1 MKKRMI
7 LAAAFACGAGC
18 ALAAG
23 EPLRGR
29 DLWGGQK
36 PRPAVVHAV
45 GDVADDPMRLSL
57 RGEWDFYAATK
68 GDFNMRNMSG
78 STAWKMRDLHKEAR
92 KIQVPGCWEAQGVGS
107 NGMSVAWKCWWDA
120 SPKPIRHVYSGSAWY
135 RKVVRIPDAWKG
147 RRIWI
152 KVGGVNAQA
161 WLWVNERQTA
171 WIDGSCGTCKYEIT
185 DRVTAGE
192 DVKIVMDVTNELPS
206 RRGCFN
212 SMNTWGGIVR
222 DIELEATPQV
232 FIDDAWVRGD
242 FDRHVAE
249 VHVGIDGGKVE
260 KWNGGKVEKWNGGQ
274 VEKWNGGKVKVRVTV
289 QGETVESTIEQSNN
303 QSILKIPLRD
313 FRPWS
318 PERPNLYWATI
329 ELMEDGR
336 AVQTRRERFGVRK
349 LEVRG
354 KELYLNGE
362 PFFARGA
369 GWHWID
375 PIDGMLPPDRAYFRE
390 RIRKVRDAGFNIVRF
405 HTSCFWPEFFEVADE
420 LGLMAEAELPYY
432 TDFPCDFFEFD
443 PLRDARELWCN
454 YRRHPSFAIY
464 SGGNEGWYGP
474 ELSARFYEYVRTMDP
489 DRLVMGE
496 DTWHNP
502 RTNLK
507 GTSDFAGGPVNV
519 WPRGSYDPA
528 RPFICHE
535 YLNLSVKLDS
545 RLENR
550 FTGVW
555 LPPVTRKERETWL
568 ASFGLD
574 LAFGDRLQDSQH
586 AFQKLWQKYGIEAAR
601 ADPNC
606 DGYFYWSLQD
616 VACPQKGVMVGQ
628 ALYDSFWGEKP
639 CGQTT
644 SGFRQFNG
652 PSCLLLDLKPA
663 PHLYPAKTPGKWADF
678 TLFVD
683 DTNRVCEAGDVLP
696 ARFLLAHYESAP
708 IREGRLSWCLRAAG
722 QTLASGG
729 SDVADQL
736 AGPTREV
743 AAAQIRIPN
752 LEAATRA
759 SLEVVLKGR
768 GQVVSNAWDVWL
780 FPKGPSRKD
789 LIASA
794 AAKGVVIAAEGSDEA
809 REAEEDG
816 KDLIVHSNQ
825 DGPGNITLG
834 WWYFGSQMGVVLNDH
849 PALKYLPHDGLISP
863 LLFRI
868 LKEGRKLPVSGIA
881 QKDLIVAGE
890 GGSACYL
897 YLAER
902 RGSGGGRVFVVSGLD
917 ILSGYPEGNAI
928 LRGLLETF

>member
-1 MKKRMI
+1 MGKTIRMM
-7 LAAAFACGAGC
+7 LAAAFC
-18 ALAAG
+18 AVLPGRTLSAERG
-23 EPLRGR
+23 LLGR
-29 DLWGGQK
+29 DSWGGLE
-36 PRPAVVHAV
+36 PHPAVVHAI
-45 GDVADDPMRLSL
+45 GDEADDPMRLSL

-78 STAWKMRDLHKEAR
+78 STAWMMRKLHKDAR
-92 KIQVPGCWEAQGVGS
+92 KINVPGCWEAQGVGS
-107 NGMSVAWKCWWDA
+107 NGMSVAWKCFWDA
-120 SPKPIRHVYSGSAWY
+120 SPKPIRHVYSGSGWY
-135 RKVVRIPDAWKG
+135 RKIVRIPASWKG
-147 RRIWI
+147 HRIWI

-171 WIDGSCGTCKYEIT
+171 WIEGSCGTRKYEIT
-185 DRVTAGE
+185 DRVTPGE
-192 DVKIVMDVTNELPS
+192 DAKVVLDVTNVLPS

-222 DIELEATPQV
+222 DIELEATPET

-242 FDRHVAE
+242 FDKRLAEAHVE
-249 VHVGIDGGKVE
+249 VAGIRDQGSGTR
-260 KWNGGKVEKWNGGQ
+260 
-274 VEKWNGGKVKVRVTV
+274 VRVTV
-289 QGETVESTIEQSNN
+289 EGETVEQAIEQPNNPNN
-303 QSILKIPLRD
+303 QTILEIPLRN
-313 FRPWS
+313 FKAWS
-318 PERPNLYWATI
+318 PEHPNLYWATI
-329 ELMEDGR
+329 ELLEDGR
-336 AVQTRRERFGVRK
+336 VVQTRRERFGVRK

-354 KELYLNGE
+354 KDLFLNGE
-362 PFFARGA
+362 RFFARGA

-375 PIDGMLPPDRAYFRE
+375 PLDGMPPPDRDSFRK
-390 RIRKVRDAGFNIVRF
+390 RIRQVRDAGFNIVRF
-405 HTSCFWPEFFEVADE
+405 HTSCFWPEFFEAADE

-443 PLRDARELWCN
+443 PIRDATELWTN

-474 ELSARFYEYVRTMDP
+474 ELSARVYDCIRNMDP

-502 RTNLK
+502 RTNLR
-507 GTSDFAGGPVNV
+507 GTSDFAGGPINV
-519 WPRGSYDPA
+519 WPRGSYDPD

-545 RLENR
+545 RLEDR

-555 LPPVTRKERETWL
+555 LPPVTRRERADWL
-568 ASFGLD
+568 ARFGLD

-628 ALYDSFWGEKP
+628 ALYDPFWGEKP

-644 SGFRQFNG
+644 AGFRRFNG
-652 PSCLLLDLKPA
+652 PSCLLLDLRPA
-663 PHLYPAKTPGKWADF
+663 PHLYPPEEPGKWADF

-683 DTNRVCEAGDVLP
+683 DTNRVFEAGGTIP
-696 ARFLLAHYESAP
+696 ARFLLTHFENAP
-708 IREGRLSWCLRAAG
+708 VTDGCLGWRLCADGR
-722 QTLASGG
+722 TLASGRADVVDQPVG
-729 SDVADQL
+729 SA
-736 AGPTREV
+736 REI
-743 AAAQIRIPN
+743 ASAEIRIPE
-752 LEAATRA
+752 LDAAAHA
-759 SLEVVLKGR
+759 SLEAVLDGKGFA
-768 GQVVSNAWDVWL
+768 VTNVWDLWL
-780 FPKGPSRKD
+780 FPKGPSKAE
-789 LIASA
+789 LLASA
-794 AAKGVVIAAEGSDEA
+794 AAKGVVIAAEGSDA
-809 REAEEDG
+809 AKAAESAG
-816 KDLIVHSNQ
+816 RDLIVHSNL

-849 PALKYLPHDGLISP
+849 PALRYLPHDGLVSP

-868 LKEGRKLPVSGIA
+868 LKEGRELPVAGVA

-890 GGSACYL
+890 GGSACFL

-902 RGSGGGRVFVVSGLD
+902 RGTGGGRVFVVSGLD
-917 ILSGYPEGNAI
+917 ILSDYPEGNAV
-928 LRGLLETF
+928 LRGLLECLDK